1 MKATNK
7 YYCPYCGA
15 EHDIDDD
22 REAFELLRA
31 KAEKIGYSVRRK
43 AGRTG
48 FFEILSEY
56 GFSIAEGTSVRRL
69 AAFLD
74 ALSVPLTS
82 EVRP

>member
-1 MKATNK
+1 MKTTNK

-22 REAFELLRA
+22 REALELLRT
-31 KAEKIGYSVRRK
+31 KAEKIGYSVRCK
-43 AGRTG
+43 AGRKG
-48 FFEILSEY
+48 VYEVLSER
-56 GFSIAEGTSVRRL
+56 GFNVAEGTSVRRL